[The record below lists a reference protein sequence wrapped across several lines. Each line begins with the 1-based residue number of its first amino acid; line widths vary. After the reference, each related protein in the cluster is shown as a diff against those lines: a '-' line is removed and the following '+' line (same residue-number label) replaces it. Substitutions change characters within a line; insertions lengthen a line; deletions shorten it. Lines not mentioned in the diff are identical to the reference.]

1 MKVLLVDDHPLFMD
15 GLKQLLSA
23 RGIEVAAI
31 ARNGLEAL
39 DKVRACRPEVI
50 LMDIKMP
57 HLDGIAATRLIKTEF
72 PDAKIL
78 MLTMSENDEDLLE
91 AIKSGASGYLLKS
104 DDTDQFFE
112 LLFGSM
118 RNESALS
125 PSLAGRILREV
136 TGGVP
141 TRQSATDKLEKT
153 EPLTD
158 RQIQVL
164 TLVASGL
171 TYKEVGIKLFLT
183 ERTIKYHMGEI
194 VARLHVDN
202 RRQAIERT
210 RQMSLKRQHSRESN

>member
-1 MKVLLVDDHPLFMD
+1 MD